1 MIDEGVTLNGTLE
14 PWPSKQAL
22 ADILR
27 GAGLSI
33 HVGRFSV
40 SIENCGHFKFQNY
53 GGDLGDPTIS
63 ADAETLEAL
72 IAAADS
78 ALYQAKNGGRNRVAV
93 IPLLDVVTG
102 AELGKSTGA
111 RRA

>member
-40 SIENCGHFKFQNY
+40 SIGNCGHFKFQNY

-72 IAAADS
+72 IADGQRVSAALAAADVRHWFEVYDNS
-78 ALYQAKNGGRNRVAV
+78 SNVVAY
-93 IPLLDVVTG
+93 L
-102 AELGKSTGA
+102 
-111 RRA
+111 